1 MNGDTDSNVYWKGEN
16 MARPTQ
22 SWKKLTIF
30 RKSTVLAGLNQQ
42 LYCLHPNYC
51 NVKHLI
57 QHFVTFEKKLK
68 VEYVAGKAKTKE
80 IYNLTYIPV

>member
-30 RKSTVLAGLNQQ
+30 RESTVLAGLNQQ